1 VMTSVFCTICNC
13 LIFPIMLSFRFPLL
27 LTHGQLRMVSVLIFG
42 HSHLLAY
49 YVLSLA
55 TPSSI
60 AVRCSIIVDSISS
73 SFVVWNLI
81 CSMLIGFS
89 KREGQKTLLVLQY
102 HNNKILQ

>member
-1 VMTSVFCTICNC
+1 MTGVFCTICNR
-13 LIFPIMLSFRFPLL
+13 LIFPIMLFFRFPLL

-49 YVLSLA
+49 YVLSFV

-73 SFVVWNLI
+73 SFVVRGMKSHMFYAHWIL
-81 CSMLIGFS
+81 
-89 KREGQKTLLVLQY
+89 KTRRSE
-102 HNNKILQ
+102 NIASSTIS